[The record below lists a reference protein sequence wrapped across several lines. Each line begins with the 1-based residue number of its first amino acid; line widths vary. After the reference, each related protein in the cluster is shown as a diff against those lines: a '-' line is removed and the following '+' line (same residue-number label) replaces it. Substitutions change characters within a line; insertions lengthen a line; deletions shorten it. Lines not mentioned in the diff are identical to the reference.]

1 MHLHFDVNLN
11 SHNHNTPELEKD
23 TNFFENS
30 KLSQTLKLIS
40 SKLFFIQ

>member
-1 MHLHFDVNLN
+1 MYLRFDVILN

-30 KLSQTLKLIS
+30 KFSQTL
-40 SKLFFIQ
+40 